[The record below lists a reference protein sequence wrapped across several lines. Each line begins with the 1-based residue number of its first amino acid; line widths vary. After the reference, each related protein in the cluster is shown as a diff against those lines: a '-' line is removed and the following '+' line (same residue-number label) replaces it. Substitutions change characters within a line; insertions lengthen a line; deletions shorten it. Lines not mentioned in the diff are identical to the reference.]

1 MPPTALPGLRRQR
14 FSDYR
19 ENGYGGDGISQRIVG
34 LLFHDTAEIAAK
46 EQAAERAEWYAICE
60 RLAGQRRATD
70 ELPVAKECI
79 DRYFDLDLS
88 GWEIVDA
95 EREFQLEVDD
105 HELVGFIDAVYRT
118 PDGEL
123 VVIDYKAT
131 ERHRDIDE
139 NKQLPLYLLAC
150 RDLYEEPITRAGYT
164 PMSAISVQKSR
175 PVRSMRVN

>member
-1 MPPTALPGLRRQR
+1 MPSLDQRPQTRHSSTVTPHLRPTRNAPTALPDYVVNG

-139 NKQLPLYLLAC
+139 NKAATVPARL
-150 RDLYEEPITRAGYT
+150 
-164 PMSAISVQKSR
+164 S
-175 PVRSMRVN
+175 